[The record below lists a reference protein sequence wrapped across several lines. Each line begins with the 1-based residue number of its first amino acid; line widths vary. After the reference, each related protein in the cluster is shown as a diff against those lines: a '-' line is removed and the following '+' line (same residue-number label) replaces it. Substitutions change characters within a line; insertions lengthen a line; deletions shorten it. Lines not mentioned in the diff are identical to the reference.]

1 MRLTVI
7 LQQQHIGNAFKKV
20 WQAQSQRKIL
30 DFGVRQQL
38 ESRGIQVVDALEF
51 LGIKPKLPPPQ
62 TFEFKYI
69 SIIDIMFFLLYD
81 S

>member
-38 ESRGIQVVDALEF
+38 ESRGIKVVDAL
-51 LGIKPKLPPPQ
+51 
-62 TFEFKYI
+62 
-69 SIIDIMFFLLYD
+69 
-81 S
+81 